1 MVGRFIEMSEFQ
13 ILSSRGDYRILIES
27 GALRDLPESR
37 AALVDP
43 NVYSQQPDKNV
54 NVINIPG
61 DENSKNLGY
70 CEKVLVEM
78 RNAGVNKSDH
88 IVAFGGGVVQDV
100 ATLVTS
106 LYMRGIEWT
115 YVPTTLMSMADS
127 CIGGKSSINA
137 GGMKNLVGNFYP
149 PKQVLVDTVFIE
161 TLSREAIVSGLAEAV
176 KICFAKG
183 TNEFEKFISN
193 SASIQPGNDDETADL
208 IAHTLM
214 CKKWFIEVDEF
225 DQKERKLLNF
235 GHSFGHAWEAACDFK
250 IPHGAGVAVGVL
262 AALNHPK
269 SDKNSFS
276 AELGKYCKQIL
287 ESISETV
294 VHARNNTDWKKFET
308 ALASDKKNS
317 RERMRLILP
326 KSGGSVEVVDI
337 ELNEANL
344 RVARESIEGVLEGFS
359 K

>member
-1 MVGRFIEMSEFQ
+1 MVGRCTEMSRFQ
-13 ILSSRGDYRILIES
+13 ISSSHGNYEVAIHS
-27 GALRDLPESR
+27 GALNDATPSR
-37 AALVDP
+37 ALLLDP
-43 NVYSQQPDKNV
+43 NVAHALQTKSER
-54 NVINIPG
+54 VIEIPG
-61 DENSKNLGY
+61 GEESKTLSY
-70 CEKVLVEM
+70 CETVLVEM
-78 RNAGVNKSDH
+78 RNSGITKSDH
-88 IVAFGGGVVQDV
+88 VSAVGGGVVQDV

-183 TNEFEKFISN
+183 EDEFEKFIST
-193 SASIQPGNDDETADL
+193 SASVRPGNDDETADL
-208 IAHTLM
+208 IAHTLL

-225 DQKERKLLNF
+225 DKKERKLLNF

-250 IPHGAGVAVGVL
+250 IPHGAGVAAGVL

-269 SDKNSFS
+269 SAKTSS
-276 AELGKYCKQIL
+276 TLELGTYCKTIL
-287 ESISETV
+287 ESISEAV
-294 VHARNNTDWKKFET
+294 IHARDNTDWNKFES
-308 ALASDKKNS
+308 ALATDKKNS
-317 RERMRLILP
+317 RELIRLILP
-326 KSGGSVEVVDI
+326 ASGGSVEVVDI

-344 RVARESIEGVLEGFS
+344 RVARDSMEEVLEGFS